1 MALACYQSAGWDP
14 RRKRRLR
21 RLGGPEPRRQLGRWW
36 GIEVGRLGIRT
47 GELGRED
54 SNLQLPKSR
63 GKRAPHRTK
72 RDKKLSDASDAEQTH
87 AERKTDPETVT
98 KPSSA
103 SAP

>member
-1 MALACYQSAGWDP
+1 
-14 RRKRRLR
+14 
-21 RLGGPEPRRQLGRWW
+21 
-36 GIEVGRLGIRT
+36 VGRLGIRT

-103 SAP
+103 SAARRRI